1 MSQSSTLQPADT
13 VSVDA
18 VQIEGEIKEL
28 VRKASRDS
36 ADKRNETFAPG
47 VSDTIQRVTFRSAA
61 EIDRLINELT
71 QLRTRLQDE
80 SKRVQGEIARV
91 QGEIAMYTQ
100 TSDAAMQ
107 SIKAIDQ
114 SLRAVQSHYRPEPE

>member
-1 MSQSSTLQPADT
+1 MSKSSTLQPADT
-13 VSVDA
+13 ASVDPIA
-18 VQIEGEIKEL
+18 IEGEIKEL

-36 ADKRNETFAPG
+36 ADKKNETFAYG

-91 QGEIAMYTQ
+91 QSEIAMYTQ
-100 TSDAAMQ
+100 TSDAAIQ

-114 SLRAVQSHYRPEPE
+114 SLRAVQPHYRPETE